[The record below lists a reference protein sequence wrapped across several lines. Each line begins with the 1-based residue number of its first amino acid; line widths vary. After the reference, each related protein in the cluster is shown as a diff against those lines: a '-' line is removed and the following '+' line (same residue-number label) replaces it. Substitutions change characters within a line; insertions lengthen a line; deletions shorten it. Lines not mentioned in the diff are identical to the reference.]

1 MSSGRLAACRWALKV
16 RGVLTSHWIY
26 DYQIRPEMQLVNRH
40 QLVSTRLLVWFVRDQ
55 QQQKLRKW
63 KNITISRDVIW

>member
-1 MSSGRLAACRWALKV
+1 MEFYLA
-16 RGVLTSHWIY
+16 TEFD
-26 DYQIRPEMQLVNRH
+26 DYQIRPEMQLVNRS
-40 QLVSTRLLVWFVRDQ
+40 QLVTTRQVVWFVRDQ